1 MVKELLVSTFFDVLR
16 LLSSM
21 ALTVFSLYSSIK
33 ILDKMTVGIEEWQ
46 EIKKGNVAVGI
57 LYSSVLVSIV
67 ILCSDSTSQFTS
79 FISPSSYI
87 LRAIFLLLLSLLL
100 YIINLFASIIV
111 IYLTFNLFDK
121 LTIDVD
127 EIIELK
133 KGNVAIA
140 LLLSVIILSVA
151 FMLRAPISD
160 IFQIN
165 HIMSLLGL

>member
-1 MVKELLVSTFFDVLR
+1 MVKELLISTFFDVLR

-21 ALTVFSLYSSIK
+21 TLTVFSLYSSIK

-46 EIKKGNVAVGI
+46 EIKKGNVAVG
-57 LYSSVLVSIV
+57 LFYSSVLVSIV
-67 ILCSDSTSQFTS
+67 ILCSDSISQFTS
-79 FISPSSYI
+79 FISPSPYV